1 MSSGESAET
10 WLERGAEAFADMRID
25 EAALHFEKAVAAN
38 LDSAKAHLCLGVIR
52 LFQYQNG
59 VGLQPDQIDWPGDKP
74 KTRAE
79 YQARAERRRAQIE
92 EQNATNAA
100 NAEQH
105 LKKSLE
111 LQPHYELAI
120 EYLGGLYYWWLDPT
134 TEQRVRLDDAKQ
146 WYERVLE
153 INPQHR
159 FAEYACGAIEWEKGF
174 RLVRSNP
181 GFPRPLRDEESRR
194 NLRDKAGPALAES
207 ASHFLR
213 SLEID
218 PNNTDAMTYL
228 GLIRRDQAFMAEP
241 DDARDLIAE
250 ATEWHRKVD
259 QINEARAK
267 ATGQPWPPGD
277 TATITFERTAQASRS
292 GKAPIPTFPPDSRMM
307 IPGAPPP
314 PPPAFR

>member
-1 MSSGESAET
+1 M
-10 WLERGAEAFADMRID
+10 
-25 EAALHFEKAVAAN
+25 AAN
-38 LDSAKAHLCLGVIR
+38 PDSAKAHLSLGVIR

-111 LQPHYELAI
+111 LEPRYELAI

-146 WYERVLE
+146 CYERVLE

-159 FAEYACGAIEWEKGF
+159 FAEYACGAIDWDWFGRTLVSHL
-174 RLVRSNP
+174 RLQITRAAECYAKLVLRW
-181 GFPRPLRDEESRR
+181 PR
-194 NLRDKAGPALAES
+194 ALVTS
-207 ASHFLR
+207 C
-213 SLEID
+213 
-218 PNNTDAMTYL
+218 
-228 GLIRRDQAFMAEP
+228 
-241 DDARDLIAE
+241 ARLNW
-250 ATEWHRKVD
+250 T
-259 QINEARAK
+259 
-267 ATGQPWPPGD
+267 
-277 TATITFERTAQASRS
+277 RTTQMR
-292 GKAPIPTFPPDSRMM
+292 
-307 IPGAPPP
+307 
-314 PPPAFR
+314 